1 MTKSELKKLIK
12 ETLSEMKL
20 PGEPE
25 DDIEIVRQKLMN
37 AEVVRV
43 DKDGRDIVFQLR
55 DPVTKTSFD
64 TKIDIKKN

>member
-43 DKDGRDIVFQLR
+43 DKEGKVIVFQLR
-55 DPVTKTSFD
+55 DPATNTIFAAKLT
-64 TKIDIKKN
+64 